1 MCHHVL
7 MYDGKDKDISPQV
20 NDLTKYISNTYEGVM
35 QILEYVLE
43 YLIDERLREIDNYNH
58 QI

>member
-1 MCHHVL
+1 

-20 NDLTKYISNTYEGVM
+20 NDSTKYISNTYGGVM

-43 YLIDERLREIDNYNH
+43 YLIDKRLREIDNYTH
-58 QI
+58 QL

>member
-7 MYDGKDKDISPQV
+7 MYDEKDKDISPQV
-20 NDLTKYISNTYEGVM
+20 NDSTKYISNTYGGVM

-58 QI
+58 QL

>member
-7 MYDGKDKDISPQV
+7 MYDGKNKDINPQV
-20 NDLTKYISNTYEGVM
+20 NDSTKYISNTYGGVM

-58 QI
+58 QL